1 MKPTRYLKLCG
12 DNRAISQERVADSDL
27 PEIVASLA
35 ESKCF
40 DALDLRY
47 NRITDEG
54 CRHLVT
60 LFEVILHFILK
71 SCTAVVSLEFAC
83 FKICWRSLKVA
94 PHIAEVNIMCNDIG
108 EKGAQ
113 LLARA
118 LHVYTIFLVELALF
132 A

>member
-12 DNRAISQERVADSDL
+12 DNRAISQERIVDSDL

-60 LFEVILHFILK
+60 LFEVIVHSILN
-71 SCTAVVSLEFAC
+71 TAIVSLELSVLKFAGD
-83 FKICWRSLKVA
+83 L
-94 PHIAEVNIMCNDIG
+94 
-108 EKGAQ
+108 
-113 LLARA
+113 
-118 LHVYTIFLVELALF
+118 
-132 A
+132 